1 MSPLHEA
8 MAIYSKICYQLNKKN
23 VRKSSKTNI
32 YACCF
37 LLYILLY
44 IFLIEWIAINALTI
58 AISTEYTMLYHT
70 IRSSILL
77 IFD

>member
-8 MAIYSKICYQLNKKN
+8 IAIYSKICYQLNKKN
-23 VRKSSKTNI
+23 VRKSSKTII

-37 LLYILLY
+37 LLLY

-58 AISTEYTMLYHT
+58 AISTEYTILYHT
-70 IRSSILL
+70 TRNAL
-77 IFD
+77 